1 MNVHQ
6 PPAGTFDPVWVV
18 RGVALQLV
26 ELNGWASSSSIA
38 QVDAHSCCAG
48 GSQSMNSSR
57 RLIGGA
63 PERATA
69 ESSPLIRACAA
80 VAAALADVNAAVSSG
95 YGWWFTRTR
104 PSGQAHREGSKSAE
118 RSGRSE
124 Q

>member
-1 MNVHQ
+1 MSTSRL
-6 PPAGTFDPVWVV
+6 PAHSIQFGLSAE
-18 RGVALQLV
+18 VALQLV

-57 RLIGGA
+57 RLIA
-63 PERATA
+63 PPRATT

-95 YGWWFTRTR
+95 YGWWSTRTR
-104 PSGQAHREGSKSAE
+104 PSGQAHREGSKCAE
-118 RSGRSE
+118 RSKW
-124 Q
+124 QQ